1 MLGSLVCL
9 DEKRVAEFRRVFV
22 VGDLHGDYRSLC
34 LLLESVDLSVD
45 GLVFLGDYA
54 DRGCFGLEVV
64 KKVANL
70 ARENPNRVFLL
81 KGNHEDYTKGGVP
94 RFWPCEFCE
103 EVVRKR
109 GSWQSFFK
117 DEFSGFLELLNLAVI
132 FEGWLL
138 FVHGGV
144 SSKIDG
150 LWKLANPSRE
160 VELDVLWS
168 DPFDGVGE
176 RVNLKRRGVGVEFGV
191 DITRKVCEQLGVL
204 KIIRS
209 HQPRKAA
216 EGPFF
221 EHEKKV
227 VTVNSSSMYGGT
239 PFVLSLDP
247 CEPAGFEVVRLN

>member
-1 MLGSLVCL
+1 MGSLVYL
-9 DEKRVAEFRRVFV
+9 DKKRVASFRRVV
-22 VGDLHGDYRSLC
+22 VIGDLHGDYQSLC
-34 LLLESVDLSVD
+34 SILEVVDLSVD

-64 KKVANL
+64 KKVGNM
-70 ARENPNRVFLL
+70 ARENPKSVFLL
-81 KGNHEDYTKGGVP
+81 KGNHEDYTKDGVP
-94 RFWPCEFCE
+94 RFWPCGFCE
-103 EVVRKR
+103 EVKRKR
-109 GSWQSFFK
+109 GNWQSFFK
-117 DEFSGFLELLNLAVI
+117 SEFGDFLELLNLAVI

-150 LWKLANPSRE
+150 FDKLANPSRE
-160 VELDVLWS
+160 VEMDVLWS

-176 RVNLKRRGVGVEFGV
+176 SANMKRGGAGVEFGV
-191 DITRKVCEQLGVL
+191 DITKKVCEQLGVL

-209 HQPRKAA
+209 HQPRKASK
-216 EGPFF
+216 GPFF

-227 VTVNSSSMYGGT
+227 VTVNSSSMYGGA

-247 CEPAGFEVVRLN
+247 RKPGEFEVIKLN